1 MRALFEKFLAG
12 NDEAFAE
19 LYREM
24 NPRLSA
30 YCWKLS
36 PANADDLMQEL
47 WERVIAMRS
56 RKGSHGKGVQ
66 AGSSAPR
73 DVESP
78 LAFLFRM
85 LKNLAI
91 DQHRKEKNEIPLD
104 DDATDESHGTY
115 LSHSTSVEQST
126 DIECIILDALEKL
139 SDDDRE
145 VLVLNIYSG
154 YKYGEI
160 AEMLGTSPEAVW
172 QRASRARIKLRK
184 IVIEDAKR
192 MGVALP
198 KMNSEVKTS
207 QKNEAYI

>member
-12 NDEAFAE
+12 DDAAFAE

-30 YCWKLS
+30 YCHKLA
-36 PANADDLMQEL
+36 PGKADDLMQEL

-56 RKGSHGKGVQ
+56 P
-66 AGSSAPR
+66 SSAR
-73 DVESP
+73 GGGRGVESP

-85 LKNLAI
+85 LKNLVI
-91 DQHRKEKNEIPLD
+91 DEHRRGKNEIGLD
-104 DDATDESHGTY
+104 DEVTNGTLPFATSDYDE
-115 LSHSTSVEQST
+115 QT

-139 SDDDRE
+139 SRDDRE

-154 YKYGEI
+154 YNFGEI
-160 AEMLGTSPEAVW
+160 AEMLNATPEAVW
-172 QRASRARIKLRK
+172 QRASRARVKLRK

-198 KMNSEVKTS
+198 KINSGTKAA
-207 QKNEAYI
+207 QKKEAII

>member
-12 NDEAFAE
+12 DNAAFAE

-30 YCWKLS
+30 YCHKF
-36 PANADDLMQEL
+36 ARGNADDLMQEL
-47 WERVIAMRS
+47 WERVIGLRK
-56 RKGSHGKGVQ
+56 KGSP
-66 AGSSAPR
+66 SSAR
-73 DVESP
+73 GGGWGVESP

-91 DQHRKEKNEIPLD
+91 DAHRKGKNEIPLD
-104 DDATDESHGTY
+104 NNVEDVSHATHPSHRTQLDEPS
-115 LSHSTSVEQST
+115 

-139 SDDDRE
+139 SQNDRE

-154 YKYGEI
+154 YNFGEI
-160 AEMLGTSPEAVW
+160 AEMQGKTTDAIW
-172 QRASRARIKLRK
+172 QQASRARKQLRK

-192 MGVALP
+192 IGIALP
-198 KMNSEVKTS
+198 KMSERPRSVKTT
-207 QKNEAYI
+207 EELI